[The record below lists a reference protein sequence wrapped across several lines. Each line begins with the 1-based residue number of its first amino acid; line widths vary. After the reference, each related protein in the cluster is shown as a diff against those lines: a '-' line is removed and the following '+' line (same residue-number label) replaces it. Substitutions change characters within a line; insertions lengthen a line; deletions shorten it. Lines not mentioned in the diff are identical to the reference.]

1 MRSLDEEAIL
11 TCFFAAAFL
20 HKSNCYGLFS
30 PLSLYFKPLSRIIFS
45 LSFNEIREMCTRFL
59 YHDARTG
66 KWPIRLKLTAWNKC
80 DGAERTQVTLW
91 FLFTY
96 QSVCFIHIYISFLH
110 FFEMY
115 FLRQLLRAKLEYQ
128 TKTIDS
134 NFATLL
140 VTESR
145 SPKVQSSPVSSLF
158 TCNGCQK
165 VSGSHSSSHSSMTS
179 EQKKNKG
186 KRWLYQKW
194 TANLTSSR
202 LEETRKESLM
212 RNGKKWFVFK
222 RTQSIHLSIDV
233 TKLWG
238 FLPCTHCWLTR
249 LDLKLPRWDETRMS
263 LN

>member
-1 MRSLDEEAIL
+1 MEQ
-11 TCFFAAAFL
+11 
-20 HKSNCYGLFS
+20 
-30 PLSLYFKPLSRIIFS
+30 
-45 LSFNEIREMCTRFL
+45 NE
-59 YHDARTG
+59 
-66 KWPIRLKLTAWNKC
+66 
-80 DGAERTQVTLW
+80 TQVMLW

-96 QSVCFIHIYISFLH
+96 QSVLLH
-110 FFEMY
+110 TYLYFFFAFFEMY
-115 FLRQLLRAKLEYQ
+115 FLRQWLRAKLGYQ

-134 NFATLL
+134 NFETLL

-145 SPKVQSSPVSSLF
+145 SPKVQSSPVSCLF
-158 TCNGCQK
+158 TCNGGQK

-179 EQKKNKG
+179 EQKKKR

-202 LEETRKESLM
+202 LEETREESLM